1 MYVEDE
7 KYHERAHY
15 KFVKTRRTL
24 EQKVSLNIWK
34 KKKKQTQKKPC
45 RWLEGP
51 KTKGRVSHKNLILL
65 EMNEK
70 NSLNRMGEERC

>member
-34 KKKKQTQKKPC
+34 KKKKTNPQKTMQMVGGSQDERQSEPQKSNSV
-45 RWLEGP
+45 G
-51 KTKGRVSHKNLILL
+51 
-65 EMNEK
+65 NE
-70 NSLNRMGEERC
+70 

>member
-24 EQKVSLNIWK
+24 EQKVSLNIWGK
-34 KKKKQTQKKPC
+34 KKKKNKP
-45 RWLEGP
+45 
-51 KTKGRVSHKNLILL
+51 TKNHVDGWRVPRRKA
-65 EMNEK
+65 E
-70 NSLNRMGEERC
+70 

>member
-34 KKKKQTQKKPC
+34 KKKNKP
-45 RWLEGP
+45 
-51 KTKGRVSHKNLILL
+51 TKNHVDGWRVPRRKA
-65 EMNEK
+65 E
-70 NSLNRMGEERC
+70 